1 MERTGLFLI
10 PGADPGLPVDLA
22 RRAEELGYE
31 SLWVT
36 HGVGRDSFL
45 VLAAYAQVTRRV
57 GLANGVVPLYPR
69 HPVAMAQE
77 ALTLAELSDGRFRL
91 GIGVSHKTSMEQ
103 ALGLKMG
110 SPLEVTREYVS
121 ILRGALAGRV
131 EHEGRYYRV
140 RWATPLAL
148 PPTPVP
154 VLLAGLSERMVELAA
169 EIADGVVLWLCAP
182 PYIRDVVMPAVRRG
196 RQKAG
201 RPVEG
206 FEVVAA
212 VPVILTEDVA
222 AAEAVFRAELVRYLG
237 LPFYRK
243 MLQASGF
250 TEEIE
255 AFDRDKASRSSPGQ
269 AIPARLAAAL
279 GGIGDPAKVRETVR
293 EYREAGCTLP
303 AVRPI
308 GTPDLPHYRPTV
320 EGACPQ

>member
-1 MERTGLFLI
+1 MEWTGLYLT
-10 PGADPGLPVDLA
+10 PGNDQGLPLTLA
-22 RRAEELGYE
+22 RQAEESGYE

-45 VLAAYAQVTRRV
+45 VLAAYAHATRRI
-57 GLANGVVPLYPR
+57 GLANGVVPIYPR

-91 GIGVSHKTSMEQ
+91 GIGVSHQTSMEQ

-110 SPLEVTREYVS
+110 SPLEFTREYVS

-212 VPVILTEDVA
+212 VPAAVTDDVVA
-222 AAEAVFRAELVRYLG
+222 VDRVFREELVRYLG

-243 MLQASGF
+243 MLRASGF
-250 TEEIE
+250 AEELA
-255 AFDRDKASRSSPGQ
+255 AFDRDRASRPSAGE
-269 AIPARLAAAL
+269 AIPRRLAAAL
-279 GGIGDPAKVRETVR
+279 GGIGDRSKVREAVR

-308 GTPDLPHYRPTV
+308 GTPDLSHYRPTV
-320 EGACPQ
+320 EAARPS